1 MNRHLLPDEIDL
13 LLDGEAGFGVA
24 PLRAHVRRCAEC
36 QAELETARAIT
47 AELDALPHFTPSVQF
62 ADRVM
67 QQVQVFEPAHVALL
81 DTVRRFVPQSRPARA
96 LAAAGGLS
104 IASFL
109 TVAVLWIAARIDILT
124 LIGSGALDRIRAA
137 LLAAGANAVATA
149 VGDPSLSVLRTG
161 AGLAIVAT
169 AFALSLIAAAAGLR
183 FAAAASRRR
192 RA

>member
-24 PLRAHVRRCAEC
+24 PLKAHVRRCAEC
-36 QAELETARAIT
+36 QGELETARAIA
-47 AELDALPHFTPSVQF
+47 AELDALPHFAPSSLF

-67 QQVQVFEPAHVALL
+67 QQVQVFEPAHVTLL
-81 DTVRRFVPQSRPARA
+81 DTARRFVPQSRPARA

-104 IASFL
+104 FASFL
-109 TVAVLWIAARIDILT
+109 TVALLWVAARVDILT
-124 LIGSGALDRIRAA
+124 LIGSGALDRLRAA
-137 LLAAGANAVATA
+137 LVAAGANAVAGA
-149 VGDPSLSVLRTG
+149 IGDPSLSMLRTG

-169 AFALSLIAAAAGLR
+169 AFALSLVTAAAGLR
-183 FAAAASRRR
+183 LAAAASRRR